1 MPIRL
6 DVPLE
11 KEYVLEKSDKV
22 FQVAASEST
31 KVTIRQATQ
40 GEHERRASLFSQVIR
55 EMARDSSQEDVVRL
69 IQRFSFEE
77 LKRIEVQLTMRSCN
91 IIGPDGKLLF
101 KYNSDGRL
109 DEHKFREAWDSLP
122 PSVADEIH
130 ECVLELNV
138 DWQPQL
144 GEGS

>member
-6 DVPLE
+6 AVPLE
-11 KEYVLEKSDKV
+11 KEYSLVKSDKV
-22 FQVAASEST
+22 FEIPESEST

-77 LKRIEVQLTMRSCN
+77 LKRIEVQLTMKACN
-91 IIGPDGKLLF
+91 IVGPDGKLLF
-101 KYNSDGRL
+101 RYNSEGRI
-109 DEHKFREAWDSLP
+109 DEHRFREAWDALP

-130 ECVLELNV
+130 ECVLDLNV
-138 DWQPQL
+138 DWQPSL
-144 GEGS
+144 GEAS

>member
-11 KEYVLEKSDKV
+11 REYVLEHSDKTFGISDAEPTRISV
-22 FQVAASEST
+22 
-31 KVTIRQATQ
+31 RQATQ
-40 GEHERRASLFSQVIR
+40 GEHERRAALFSQVIR
-55 EMARDSSQEDVVRL
+55 EMARDSSHEDVVRL

-77 LKRIEVQLTMRSCN
+77 LKRIEVQLTLKSCN
-91 IIGPDGKLLF
+91 ILGQDGKLLF
-101 KYNSDGRL
+101 KFNDNGRI
-109 DEHKFREAWDSLP
+109 DEHKFKDAWDSLP
-122 PSVADEIH
+122 PSVATEIH
-130 ECVLELNV
+130 EYVLDLNV

>member
-11 KEYVLEKSDKV
+11 KEYTLEKSDKV
-22 FQVAASEST
+22 FGVAAAEST
-31 KVTIRQATQ
+31 RVTIRQATQ
-40 GEHERRASLFSQVIR
+40 GEHERRAALFSQVIR

-77 LKRIEVQLTMRSCN
+77 LKRIEVQLTMKSCN
-91 IIGPDGKLLF
+91 ILGADGKLLF
-101 KYNSDGRL
+101 KFNADGRISE
-109 DEHKFREAWDSLP
+109 DKFRDAWDVLP
-122 PSVADEIH
+122 PSVATEIH
-130 ECVLELNV
+130 DCVLELNV

-144 GEGS
+144 GEGD